1 MTTEV
6 HVLTKL
12 RFYLQCCA
20 HKHVLQVIDKKQ
32 RGHRGAQ
39 MLDSLRR
46 EVAAMKKLRHPNIVT
61 LLEVIDDPKVIL
73 YIYNRR

>member
-1 MTTEV
+1 M
-6 HVLTKL
+6 
-12 RFYLQCCA
+12 
-20 HKHVLQVIDKKQ
+20 QVIDKKQ

-61 LLEVIDDPKVIL
+61 LLEVIDDPKVTALYYLNNIL
-73 YIYNRR
+73 LI

>member
-1 MTTEV
+1 M
-6 HVLTKL
+6 
-12 RFYLQCCA
+12 
-20 HKHVLQVIDKKQ
+20 QVIDKKQ

-61 LLEVIDDPKVIL
+61 LLEVIDDPKVIAV
-73 YIYNRR
+73 YTI